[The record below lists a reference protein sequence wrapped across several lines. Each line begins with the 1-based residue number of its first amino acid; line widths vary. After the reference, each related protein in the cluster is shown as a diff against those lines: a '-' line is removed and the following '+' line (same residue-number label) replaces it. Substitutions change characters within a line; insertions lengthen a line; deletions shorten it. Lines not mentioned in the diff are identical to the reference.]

1 MKRNVLRRILGAA
14 LALVVL
20 VSGAV
25 VARDLLRAR
34 RERAAYAALASQVR
48 QLAEREE
55 PASEVDS
62 SSQQE
67 EAPGRL
73 QAYQALAEE
82 NPDLIGWVSIPGT
95 GVDYPVLYTPQ
106 DPEYYLRRDFYGE
119 YAVSGSIFAGEGWT
133 PGGAHTI
140 LYGHN
145 MDDGSM
151 FAALLDYQEE
161 DFAREHSTVRFDTL
175 EEEGEYQV
183 VAAFYSQAYDSQE
196 EGAFRY
202 NQYTDI
208 SALVNI
214 QLTKDTDTGEVWI
227 SDVSYKP
234 IYMADLY
241 DYGINDYGW
250 HYRMVDLHAAIN
262 SYESGSP
269 WDFITDE
276 VYRDMKDALDAV
288 HEFFGADLDSAV
300 KDAGDTADAE
310 TTPAAETPADAAE

>member
-14 LALVVL
+14 LALVVV

-67 EAPGRL
+67 EASSRL

-202 NQYTDI
+202 YQYTDL
-208 SALVNI
+208 SDPQVFSEYVRQAKAASLC
-214 QLTKDTDTGEVWI
+214 DTGVTPQPGDRLLTL
-227 SDVSYKP
+227 STCSY
-234 IYMADLY
+234 
-241 DYGINDYGW
+241 
-250 HYRMVDLHAAIN
+250 H
-262 SYESGSP
+262 
-269 WDFITDE
+269 T
-276 VYRDMKDALDAV
+276 
-288 HEFFGADLDSAV
+288 
-300 KDAGDTADAE
+300 GDGRFVVVCCRT
-310 TTPAAETPADAAE
+310 